1 MLTIVDGE
9 CAMPVDPSTNST
21 CEFQTRNDCWPWIT
35 VVFCECSYLHLNTT
49 TSQTT
54 LSPHLQ
60 HLFNSKY
67 KAFAFVVCNWGDKH
81 AYACYACSLL
91 FHSSNDLRSHQDSGF
106 PQDFFIFHFHVSHSW
121 QDSRYDHMHVLWSH
135 LGFLL
140 IIKAKSTPWQVVSVL
155 QRLTLEIQYGLPT
168 YPQVEQGWD
177 FPEVVLWHVNL
188 QIR

>member
-1 MLTIVDGE
+1 M
-9 CAMPVDPSTNST
+9 
-21 CEFQTRNDCWPWIT
+21 
-35 VVFCECSYLHLNTT
+35 FCEYLYLHLNTT

-67 KAFAFVVCNWGDKH
+67 EALTFVVCNRGDKH
-81 AYACYACSLL
+81 AHACYTCSLL
-91 FHSSNDLRSHQDSGF
+91 FCSLNNLQSCQDSRF

-121 QDSRYDHMHVLWSH
+121 QDSGYDCVCMLWSH

-177 FPEVVLWHVNL
+177 FPEVVL
-188 QIR
+188 

>member
-9 CAMPVDPSTNST
+9 CAMPIDPSTNSM

-35 VVFCECSYLHLNTT
+35 VVFCEHLYLHLNTT

-60 HLFNSKY
+60 YLFNSKDE
-67 KAFAFVVCNWGDKH
+67 ALC
-81 AYACYACSLL
+81 L
-91 FHSSNDLRSHQDSGF
+91 
-106 PQDFFIFHFHVSHSW
+106 HSW
-121 QDSRYDHMHVLWSH
+121 QSRTKACIHLLSPFPFVKWPSIMLRFQIPSRLFYFSFSCFSFTARLRIWSPRARA
-135 LGFLL
+135 LVPSRFSSS
-140 IIKAKSTPWQVVSVL
+140 KAKSTPWQVVSAP

-177 FPEVVLWHVNL
+177 FPEVVLWHINL
-188 QIR
+188 QIIW

>member
-1 MLTIVDGE
+1 
-9 CAMPVDPSTNST
+9 MPVDPSTNST
-21 CEFQTRNDCWPWIT
+21 CEFQTRNDFWPWIT
-35 VVFCECSYLHLNTT
+35 VVFCERSYLHLNTT

-67 KAFAFVVCNWGDKH
+67 EALCLRGQQSRRKTCIRLLRLLSPFPFIERPSITSRLRIPSRLFYFYFYFSFSCFSLTARLRIWSPRAH
-81 AYACYACSLL
+81 ALVPSR
-91 FHSSNDLRSHQDSGF
+91 FSSS
-106 PQDFFIFHFHVSHSW
+106 
-121 QDSRYDHMHVLWSH
+121 
-135 LGFLL
+135 
-140 IIKAKSTPWQVVSVL
+140 KAKSTPWQVVSAP

-188 QIR
+188 QIIW

>member
-9 CAMPVDPSTNST
+9 CAMPVDPSTNSM

-67 KAFAFVVCNWGDKH
+67 EALCLRGQQSRRKACILT
-81 AYACYACSLL
+81 CYACSLL
-91 FHSSNDLRSHQDSGF
+91 FRSLNDLWSHQDSGV
-106 PQDFFIFHFHVSHSW
+106 PQDFIFIFHFHVSHSW
-121 QDSRYDHMHVLWSH
+121 QDSGYDCTCMLWSH
-135 LGFLL
+135 LGFLQARL
-140 IIKAKSTPWQVVSVL
+140 SPPLWQVVSAL
-155 QRLTLEIQYGLPT
+155 QRLIWLCMRTLVPG
-168 YPQVEQGWD
+168 
-177 FPEVVLWHVNL
+177 FL
-188 QIR
+188 QARLSPPCGR

>member
-21 CEFQTRNDCWPWIT
+21 CEFQTRNDFWPWIT
-35 VVFCECSYLHLNTT
+35 AVFCERSYLCLNTI

-54 LSPHLQ
+54 FSPHLQ
-60 HLFNSKY
+60 HLFNSKDEALRLRGQQLRT
-67 KAFAFVVCNWGDKH
+67 KACIH
-81 AYACYACSLL
+81 LL
-91 FHSSNDLRSHQDSGF
+91 SPFLFIKGPLITSRLWIPSRLFYFYFSFSCFSFMARLRIWLRICALVPSRFSSS
-106 PQDFFIFHFHVSHSW
+106 
-121 QDSRYDHMHVLWSH
+121 
-135 LGFLL
+135 
-140 IIKAKSTPWQVVSVL
+140 KAKSTPWQVVSVP

-188 QIR
+188 QIIW

>member
-35 VVFCECSYLHLNTT
+35 VVFCEHLYLHLNTT

-67 KAFAFVVCNWGDKH
+67 EALCLHGLAIEEKSMHMLALSFSIRWMTFDYIKIPE
-81 AYACYACSLL
+81 SLKIL
-91 FHSSNDLRSHQDSGF
+91 FL
-106 PQDFFIFHFHVSHSW
+106 FFIFMFLIHGKTPDMIACTCTLVP
-121 QDSRYDHMHVLWSH
+121 SRFSSS
-135 LGFLL
+135 
-140 IIKAKSTPWQVVSVL
+140 KAKSTPWQVVSVP

-188 QIR
+188 QIRW